1 MRTWLCVAVLVL
13 GSSRAHAA
21 GFVIVERGQARCSV
35 VSKAGGAV
43 GAFAVSELKR
53 YVKQMS
59 GVELGADAGRARI
72 ILSLDHTLGWDASA
86 IDVDAE
92 RVELGGGNERGL
104 LYAVYQVLE
113 DLGCRFLT
121 LGPEGENV
129 PRRNTLVL
137 PVGKCTMQPA
147 LRYRGLIV
155 QQPLSERNLLMADW
169 MAKNKM
175 KYWVNPC
182 WAFPGPD
189 KDLKSR
195 FVDALE
201 KRGILWEF
209 GHHTFAHWITRRGR
223 DKELLGWKGGKRTSE
238 AICISNPRAAQKV
251 ADNIAAFVKVWP
263 QVDVVSVWAN
273 DGVHGWCECEQ
284 CEKLYGDLPMWRG
297 RVKLMAKPYFWF
309 VGQVAGALRTR
320 GIKQPICTLAY
331 VNTIELAEGVEFAA
345 NTLVTVA
352 PIGRNYAKPIAKLEY
367 FGPIVDQWA
376 ARLGSKSELGADAA
390 RVMAYEYYAGVY
402 ANNSLPI
409 PTVTELADD
418 IAHYARTGF
427 GGITTQ
433 AEEGHWGTYGLN
445 FYALARMGY
454 HGPRAAPAFIA
465 NFCKDYYRAAA
476 PAMTEYWQWQETLM
490 RSQEN
495 VGPAGHFFHLLRRTA
510 GAIDRL
516 DQCVARAEALA
527 DHDVVRTRVR
537 LSRLSVEYVK
547 LLRDAIEAGR
557 GQALDA
563 IEPTP
568 KGKGHLPAIVPGA
581 SVHLRF
587 PVPKEGGLAL
597 CLGNVVAM
605 SGAGSSYQME
615 VRRDAEQGA
624 VIHKGKV
631 FEGSTEEAEKHIP
644 GRAWNKDNA
653 IPVAVTAFLSDADRA
668 RGHID
673 IYVTCHTTG
682 DRWTLYRDDNTSR
695 TRDIRAET
703 LPANAARER
712 EEAWRRLDAFVKE
725 NSRAGILNAAPGFVL
740 SRCKRMVGAGR

>member
-1 MRTWLCVAVLVL
+1 ML
-13 GSSRAHAA
+13 GIRWADPA
-21 GFVIVERGQARCSV
+21 GFVVVERGQAQCRL
-35 VSKAGGAV
+35 VSKASGPV
-43 GAFAVSELKR
+43 GAFSLTELRR

-59 GVELGADAGRARI
+59 GVELDADASQRQI
-72 ILSLDHTLGWDASA
+72 ILSLDSSLGWDALA
-86 IDVDAE
+86 IDVDAA
-92 RVELGGGNERGL
+92 RVELRGGNERGL

-113 DLGCRFLT
+113 DLGCRFLA
-121 LGPEGENV
+121 LGPEGESV
-129 PRRNTLVL
+129 PQRETLVL
-137 PVGKCTMQPA
+137 PVGRRTMRPA

-155 QQPLSERNLLMADW
+155 QQPLGVRNLLMADW
-169 MAKNKM
+169 MGKNKM
-175 KYWVNPC
+175 NYWVNPC
-182 WAFPGPD
+182 WAFPGAD

-209 GHHTFAHWITRRGR
+209 GHHTFAYWITGGGR
-223 DKELLGWKGGKRTSE
+223 DKGLLGWKGGKRTSE

-251 ADNIAAFVKVWP
+251 ADNIATFVKQWP

-297 RVKLMAKPYFWF
+297 RIKLMAKPYFWF
-309 VGQVAGALRTR
+309 VGKVADALQTR

-331 VNTIELAEGVEFAA
+331 VNTIELAGGVEFAA

-376 ARLGSKSELGADAA
+376 TRLGSKSELGADGA

-409 PTVTELADD
+409 PNVAELADD
-418 IAHYARTGF
+418 IAHYALTGF

-454 HGPRAAPAFIA
+454 HGQQAAPAFIA
-465 NFCKDYYRAAA
+465 EFCKDYYRAAA

-490 RSQEN
+490 RSQDS

-510 GAIDRL
+510 GAIDKL
-516 DQCVARAEALA
+516 DQCVTQAEALA
-527 DHDVVRTRVR
+527 GDDAVRSRVR

-568 KGKGHLPAIVPGA
+568 KGKGCLPAIAQGA

-615 VRRDAEQGA
+615 VHRDAEQGA
-624 VIHKGKV
+624 LIHKGKV
-631 FEGSTEEAEKHIP
+631 FKGSTEEAGKHIP

-653 IPVAVTAFLSDADRA
+653 TPIPVTAFLSDADRA
-668 RGHID
+668 RAHMD

-695 TRDIRAET
+695 TRDIWAET
-703 LPANAARER
+703 VPANAGRGRA
-712 EEAWRRLDAFVKE
+712 EAWGRLEAFVRE

-740 SRCKRMVGAGR
+740 SRCKRMVGGSR